1 MQRGG
6 YGRGFMVNRC
16 LLIVL
21 TGTAF
26 WLPSFGC
33 AGDSEV
39 REAKLTAEIDSL
51 QAHIRDM
58 DEDQRAL
65 ERRLSRIVVVDRQ
78 IGGVQLADIAKDLRS
93 HPELIPLNPVPEGH
107 SKFGFY
113 DPDGIHFLSNE
124 WAMASFD
131 DGHAEGRMLL
141 RFWVEDSGE
150 ITWKVL
156 SWTME

>member
-1 MQRGG
+1 
-6 YGRGFMVNRC
+6 MVDRR
-16 LLIVL
+16 LLIVA
-21 TGTAF
+21 TGAAL
-26 WLPSFGC
+26 WLFSFGC

-51 QAHIRDM
+51 QAYIRDM

-65 ERRLSRIVVVDRQ
+65 QRRLSRIEVVDRR
-78 IGGVQLADIAKDLRS
+78 IGGMQLEDIAEDLRS

-124 WAMASFD
+124 WAVADFD
-131 DGHAEGRMLL
+131 DGHVAGRMLL
-141 RFWVEDSGE
+141 RFSVEDSGE
-150 ITWKVL
+150 ISWKVL